1 MTITIPKGAPFG
13 QSPNAPR
20 PKREQP
26 GTEYGASETYSRN
39 ILGPVEFEMCELHV
53 VASVADPALPEQ
65 VAPAN
70 KAQIVEKDEYFKL
83 RVKVVFNHTPLTKLL
98 LCLGIDVKINF
109 CIEGCGGKA
118 TEVDVSTKIKTEK
131 DKYQYDIE
139 WAGTPNGAGMTP
151 GFYVVAAVANIEMSE
166 HPCAP
171 CLLGAGY
178 VAGVLMQ
185 VYDA

>member
-1 MTITIPKGAPFG
+1 M
-13 QSPNAPR
+13 
-20 PKREQP
+20 
-26 GTEYGASETYSRN
+26 
-39 ILGPVEFEMCELHV
+39 EFELYDLQV
-53 VASVADPALPEQ
+53 VASVATPSLPSQ

-70 KAQIVEKDEYFKL
+70 KAQIVENGE
-83 RVKVVFNHTPLTKLL
+83 VFALKTRIRFNNTPLTRLL

-109 CIEGCGGKA
+109 CIEGCGGNA
-118 TEVDVSTKIKTEK
+118 TEVDVSSTITTRK
-131 DKYQYDIE
+131 DQFEYEIE
-139 WAGTPNGAGMTP
+139 WVGTAQVAGMTP
-151 GFYVVAAVANIEMSE
+151 GFYAIAAVANIEMSD